1 MIVMMNGSYFK
12 VSVRMVNTIINDAYF
27 MTSVI
32 ILMTIIN
39 HNDSN
44 DDKDDEWFVFYG
56 FRQDDKYYK

>member
-1 MIVMMNGSYFK
+1 MMHGSYFK

-44 DDKDDEWFVFYG
+44 DDNDDE
-56 FRQDDKYYK
+56 